1 MLLVLP
7 RFSAELPSLGPDF
20 RALFLRYLGIQMY
33 FLCDDKAQL
42 ATGGFRI
49 NVSPSIAV
57 SAAIVTGL
65 QGNNATSLGIG
76 VLGLGSS
83 TLAQASELDIST
95 YLANLNF

>member
-1 MLLVLP
+1 MH
-7 RFSAELPSLGPDF
+7 FF
-20 RALFLRYLGIQMY
+20 
-33 FLCDDKAQL
+33 CDDQAQFI
-42 ATGGFRI
+42 TGGFRI

-57 SAAIVTGL
+57 STAIVTGL

-83 TLAQASELDIST
+83 TLAQASELDLST